1 LRFSSQLKISCF
13 DGESAGWEELLE
25 NGFDGSIGL
34 WGKLSLSSDS
44 LEDVSV
50 LGVDGF
56 EVKFLEGSNIG
67 SVDFVEVTSD
77 TGIKDANLLLCWHWD
92 VLLLLKELSKLL
104 TSIKELL
111 GGGIEIG
118 TKLCES
124 GNFSV
129 LGELELHGTRNLLHG
144 LDLSGRSDSGDGKTD
159 INGWSDTLV
168 EELSLQ
174 EDLSISDRDDVSWDI
189 SGYITSLGLNNWKSG
204 QRTTTVVLVHLSG
217 SLKKSGMEIEDI
229 SWIGLSA
236 WWSSEKEGH
245 LSVGDGLLGKIVI
258 DDESVLGSISEVFSN
273 SASRI
278 RSQELKWCGIRSSC
292 GNDDSVVHGAEI
304 SEGLHDVG
312 NSRSLLSNSDVDAEK
327 LLLFVSSSVVLLL
340 VDNGINGNSGLTGLS
355 VTNNELSLSST
366 DWHEGVNGLESSL
379 HGLVYGFSW
388 DNTWGLELNSLSLV
402 ALDWAETID
411 CVTEWVNNSTKH
423 TKTDW
428 NIDDGSGSLNDIS
441 FLNFSIVTQDDNTNV
456 ISLEIKGHTLNS

>member
-1 LRFSSQLKISCF
+1 MRFSSQLLISCF

-25 NGFDGSIGL
+25 DGLDGAIGL
-34 WGKLSLSSDS
+34 LGKLSLSSDS
-44 LEDVSV
+44 LKDVGV
-50 LGVDGF
+50 LGVDGL
-56 EVKFLEGSNIG
+56 EIKFLEGSNIG
-67 SVDFVEVTSD
+67 SVDFIKVTSD

-104 TSIKELL
+104 TSVKELL

-118 TKLCES
+118 TELGES

-129 LGELELHGTRNLLHG
+129 LGELELHGSRNLLHG
-144 LDLSGRSDSGDGKTD
+144 LDLSGGSDSGDGKTD

-189 SGYITSLGLNNWKSG
+189 CGHITSLGLNNWKSG

-236 WWSSEKEGH
+236 WWSSKKEGH

-258 DDESVLGSISEVFSN
+258 DDESMLGTVSEEFSN
-273 SASRI
+273 SASGI
-278 RSQELKWCGIRSSC
+278 WSQELKWGGIGSSG
-292 GNDDSVVHGAEI
+292 GNDDGVVHGTEI
-304 SEGLHDVG
+304 TESLNDVSNG
-312 NSRSLLSNSDVDAEK
+312 RSLLSNSDVDAEK
-327 LLLFVSSSVVLLL
+327 LLLLVSTLMVLLL

-355 VTNNELSLSST
+355 ITNDEFSLSSS
-366 DWHEGVNGLESSL
+366 DWHEGVNGFESSL

-388 DNTWGLELNSLSLV
+388 DNTWGLELNSLSHV
-402 ALDWAETID
+402 ALDWTETID
-411 CVTEWVNNSTKH
+411 WVTEWVNDSTEH
-423 TKTDW
+423 TKTNW
-428 NIDDGSGSLNDIS
+428 NIDDGSCSLDDITL
-441 FLNFSIVTQDDNTNV
+441 LNFSIVTQDDDTNV